1 MDIIQFMDKVQSFSP
16 IPLRRRSYANGCV
29 DPVIPGW
36 SLQCTQSSSGTLS
49 GGTREL
55 HVRGVQVLDKRYRG
69 VITNH
74 YGSAAPDSIGFV
86 IPARMERE
94 GTFNAQPWRPGAIC
108 VWNTNLE
115 FNVITPPSD
124 IVCVMVDRA
133 LLVEYI
139 AQSEHIDLEPAL
151 LRANLVFGTPQII
164 ALTRRLTAL
173 VDAAFEQGWDANTPA
188 AQQTIQQ
195 EVLETLAPVLVEQL
209 DGERDHPRPCN
220 HLLNVRRARE
230 VALAHPDTPLRVQDL
245 CRELRIPRRTLQDSF
260 QLVLGISPLSYVHM
274 LRLDGARR
282 SLLAGTPVKE
292 VADTWGFWH
301 WSRFSSAYRRL
312 FGELPSATFKRNG
325 RSRPAL
331 RANPR
336 LVPHAE
342 AAARTS
348 GPG

>member
-1 MDIIQFMDKVQSFSP
+1 MDKLQSFSA
-16 IPLRRRSYANGCV
+16 IPLQRRSYAHGCV
-29 DPVIPGW
+29 DKAIPGW
-36 SLQCTQSSSGTLS
+36 SLRCMQTSSGTLS
-49 GGTREL
+49 GGIREL
-55 HVRGVQVLDKRYRG
+55 HVGGMQVLDERYRG
-69 VITNH
+69 VSTNH
-74 YGSAAPDSIGFV
+74 CGVAAPDSIGFV
-86 IPARMERE
+86 IPLRME
-94 GTFNAQPWRPGAIC
+94 GAGMFNAQPWRPGTIC
-108 VWNTNLE
+108 FWNTNIDI
-115 FNVITPPSD
+115 NVITPPSD
-124 IVCVMVDRA
+124 IVCVTVDRA

-151 LRANLVFGTPQII
+151 LRANLVFGTPQVT
-164 ALTRRLTAL
+164 ALARRLKAL
-173 VDAAFEQGWDANTPA
+173 VDAAFFAQGWDANTPA
-188 AQQTIQQ
+188 ARQTFHQ

-312 FGELPSATFKRNG
+312 FCELPSATFKRNG
-325 RSRPAL
+325 RSRPPL
-331 RANPR
+331 RASPR
-336 LVPHAE
+336 PLQHAE
-342 AAARTS
+342 TAVTTS

>member
-1 MDIIQFMDKVQSFSP
+1 MERLRSFSP
-16 IPLRRRSYANGCV
+16 TSFQRRSYTHGCV
-29 DPVIPGW
+29 EKTIPGW
-36 SLQCTQSSSGTLS
+36 SLRCMQTSSGTLS
-49 GGTREL
+49 GGIREL
-55 HVRGVQVLDKRYRG
+55 HVGGMQVLDERYRG
-69 VITNH
+69 VMTNH
-74 YGSAAPDSIGFV
+74 CGSAVPDSIGFV
-86 IPARMERE
+86 VPLRME
-94 GTFNAQPWRPGAIC
+94 GAGMFNAQPWHPGMVC
-108 VWNTNLE
+108 VWNTNID

-124 IVCVMVDRA
+124 IVCVAVNRA
-133 LLVEYI
+133 LLVDYI
-139 AQSEHIDLEPAL
+139 ARSEHIDLEPEL
-151 LRANLVFGTPQII
+151 LRANLVFGTSQVSVL
-164 ALTRRLTAL
+164 AARLKAL
-173 VDAAFEQGWDANTPA
+173 VDVAFEEGWDTPA
-188 AQQTIQQ
+188 AQQIIHQ
-195 EVLETLAPVLVEQL
+195 EVLETLTPVLVEQL
-209 DGERDHPRPCN
+209 SGDAGPTRSCS

-325 RSRPAL
+325 RSRPLL
-331 RANPR
+331 RATSRP
-336 LVPHAE
+336 LQHAE
-342 AAARTS
+342 TAVRTS